1 MKNFGVIALISGW
14 VLMSGWGAYIGFI
27 EVKFL
32 IYKISV
38 ILIWL
43 GITVLLLKAI
53 FDRIQE
59 SRNDPYKDI
68 ER

>member
-14 VLMSGWGAYIGFI
+14 VLMSGWAAYMGFI

-32 IYKISV
+32 VYKISI

-43 GITVLLLKAI
+43 GITILLIKAI
-53 FDRIQE
+53 LDRIKE
-59 SRNDPYKDI
+59 SKNDPYKEI